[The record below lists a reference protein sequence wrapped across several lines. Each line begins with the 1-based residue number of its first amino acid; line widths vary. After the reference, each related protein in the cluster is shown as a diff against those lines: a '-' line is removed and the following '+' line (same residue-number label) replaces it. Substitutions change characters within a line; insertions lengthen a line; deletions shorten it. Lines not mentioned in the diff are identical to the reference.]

1 LSFFSARGRIFII
14 VRTFKV
20 LAVFSVPLLDYDY
33 TQIVSTVN
41 S

>member
-1 LSFFSARGRIFII
+1 

-33 TQIVSTVN
+33 TQVVSTVKR
-41 S
+41 